1 MQSKRGFY
9 FGNMQTIDFVNLYA
23 QWKNQPV
30 TPPGDSTSEAG
41 TALACLPTLAEFQG
55 TTPVYKRLSRT
66 TNYQKEVKKVVIEGL
81 ILGIFIAKLFS
92 TAQNEKAQREPVE
105 GETEEEAQ
113 QRKNRATYSSMFTKS
128 GMPIW

>member
-1 MQSKRGFY
+1 MQSKRCFY
-9 FGNMQTIDFVNLYA
+9 FGNMQTIDFLNLYA
-23 QWKNQPV
+23 QWENQPV

-41 TALACLPTLAEFQG
+41 TALAEFQG
-55 TTPVYKRLSRT
+55 TTTVYKRLSRT
-66 TNYQKEVKKVVIEGL
+66 TNYQQEAKKEVKKVVIEGL

-113 QRKNRATYSSMFTKS
+113 QMKNRATYSSMFTKS